1 MVSLEGAAVSDGRT
15 AIIARSVHGLEWV
28 CAWEVCNGGAAVSG
42 VRLSRRQADFE
53 VGTSASWL
61 LGLRTADDVFV
72 RLATIDGVGRT
83 KGDLAALGQA
93 AAALDWRR
101 TLDCIRTVRELP
113 EHGSFDVV
121 ASIEGRR
128 SYNRFAVERSIGLS
142 VAPVLGA
149 AFVERD
155 GQSRAGAD
163 SDCTVRAFVHGDQVT
178 IAVRLGRRPL
188 HRRGY
193 KVSTG
198 PGTLHPPVAAALVA
212 VGAPAAGTLADPFCG
227 DGTIAIEA
235 ALARPQLRIFASDV
249 DPVRVRNARENA
261 ARAGVDIGARLADAA
276 SLAGSVTDVNAII
289 TNPPWSQAV
298 QPGGQLRAS
307 GDEFF
312 DVLAG
317 ALGRDGVLCCI
328 TDADLGV
335 PALAARRGWQLGL
348 AQRIRLAGRVAD
360 VSLAAPPG
368 RPVPALPAS
377 LADWRR
383 QALAGGVVTE
393 SGF

>member
-1 MVSLEGAAVSDGRT
+1 VVVLSGVADSDGRT

-28 CAWEVCNGGAAVSG
+28 CAWEIADGAAAANS
-42 VRLSRRQADFE
+42 VRLTRRQVDFE
-53 VGTSASWL
+53 LGTSPSRL
-61 LGLRTADDVFV
+61 LGLRAADDVFV
-72 RLATIDGVGRT
+72 RLGTIDGIGRT

-93 AAALDWRR
+93 AAALGWRR
-101 TLDCIRTVRELP
+101 TLACIRTVREIP

-128 SYNRFAVERSIGLS
+128 SYNRFAVERSIGLA
-142 VAPVLGA
+142 VAPMLGA
-149 AFVERD
+149 TFVERSGD
-155 GQSRAGAD
+155 SRAAAG
-163 SDCTVRAFVHGDQVT
+163 SDCTVRAFVRGDQVT
-178 IAVRLGRRPL
+178 MAVRLGRRPL

-235 ALARPQLRIFASDV
+235 ALARPQLRIMASDA
-249 DPVRVRNARENA
+249 DPVRVHNASENA
-261 ARAGVDIGARLADAA
+261 ARAGVDIGARLADAGTI
-276 SLAGSVTDVNAII
+276 AGTGSDLNAII
-289 TNPPWSQAV
+289 TNPPWSKAV
-298 QPGGQLRAS
+298 RPGGQLRAS
-307 GDEFF
+307 GQEFF
-312 DVLAG
+312 EALAG

-335 PALAARRGWQLGL
+335 PALVARHGWQLGL
-348 AQRIRLAGRVAD
+348 EQRVRLAGRVAD

-368 RPVPALPAS
+368 RPTPTLPVG
-377 LADWRR
+377 LAAWRN
-383 QALAGGVVTE
+383 QALADGVVTE

>member
-1 MVSLEGAAVSDGRT
+1 VVSHSYAADQDCRT

-28 CAWEVCNGGAAVSG
+28 CAREVCDGGAAVSG
-42 VRLSRRQADFE
+42 VRLSRRQLDFE
-53 VGTSASWL
+53 IGTSASWL
-61 LGLRTADDVFV
+61 LGLRTADDVFI

-83 KGDLAALGQA
+83 KGDLPALGRA

-101 TLDCIRTVRELP
+101 TLDCIRAVRELP

-128 SYNRFAVERSIGLS
+128 SYNRFAVERSIGLAI
-142 VAPVLGA
+142 APVLGA
-149 AFVERD
+149 TFVERD
-155 GQSRAGAD
+155 ESSRARAD

-178 IAVRLGRRPL
+178 IAARLARRPL

-212 VGAPAAGTLADPFCG
+212 VGGPAAGTLADPFCG

-235 ALARPQLRIFASDV
+235 AVARPQLRIMASDV
-249 DPVRVRNARENA
+249 DPVRVHNARQNA

-276 SLAGSVTDVNAII
+276 TLADTVIDLAAII

-298 QPGGQLRAS
+298 RPAGQLRAS
-307 GDEFF
+307 GHEFF
-312 DVLAG
+312 EALG
-317 ALGRDGVLCCI
+317 ATLGRDGVLCCI
-328 TDADLGV
+328 TDADLDV
-335 PALAARRGWQLGL
+335 PALIAERGWQLGL

-368 RPVPALPAS
+368 RPRPALPAD
-377 LADWRR
+377 LAGWRH
-383 QALAGGVVTE
+383 QALTDGVITE

>member
-1 MVSLEGAAVSDGRT
+1 VSLADATDSGGRT

-28 CAWEVCNGGAAVSG
+28 CAGEVSHADADVSG
-42 VRLSRRQADFE
+42 VRLGRRQVDFE
-53 VGTSASWL
+53 VGTTESWL

-72 RLATIDGVGRT
+72 RLAIIDGVGGT
-83 KGDLAALGQA
+83 KGDLPALGQA
-93 AAALDWRR
+93 ATALNWLRA
-101 TLDCIRTVRELP
+101 LDCIRTVRELP

-128 SYNRFAVERSIGLS
+128 GYNRFAVERSIGL
-142 VAPVLGA
+142 VIAPLLGA
-149 AFVERD
+149 TFVERD
-155 GQSRAGAD
+155 EGARAGAD
-163 SDCTVRAFVHGDQVT
+163 SDWTVRAFVHGDQVT
-178 IAVRLGRRPL
+178 IAVRLARKPL

-212 VGAPAAGTLADPFCG
+212 VGAPTAGTLADPFCG

-235 ALARPQLRIFASDV
+235 ALARPQLRVIASDV
-249 DPVRVRNARENA
+249 DPVRVHNARDNA
-261 ARAGVDIGARLADAA
+261 ARAGVDIGTRLADAA
-276 SLAGSVTDVNAII
+276 AVADTLTGVNAII

-298 QPGGQLRAS
+298 RPGGQLRSS
-307 GDEFF
+307 GHEFF
-312 DVLAG
+312 AVLGG

-328 TDADLGV
+328 TDADLGA
-335 PALAARRGWQLGL
+335 PALLDRRGWRIGL

-368 RPVPALPAS
+368 WPVPALPHDLAGWRARA
-377 LADWRR
+377 LAD
-383 QALAGGVVTE
+383 GVVTE

>member
-1 MVSLEGAAVSDGRT
+1 VVSLEGASDSAGRT

-28 CAWEVCNGGAAVSG
+28 CAGEVSHAGADVSS
-42 VRLSRRQADFE
+42 VRLSRRQVDFE
-53 VGTSASWL
+53 IGPGASWL

-72 RLATIDGVGRT
+72 RLADIDGVGGR
-83 KGDLAALGQA
+83 KADLPALGQA
-93 AAALDWRR
+93 AAALDWPRV
-101 TLDCIRTVRELP
+101 LDCIRTVRDLP

-121 ASIEGRR
+121 AGIEGRR
-128 SYNRFAVERSIGLS
+128 SYNRFAVERSIGLAI
-142 VAPVLGA
+142 APVLGA
-149 AFVERD
+149 TFVDRD
-155 GQSRAGAD
+155 EGARAGAD
-163 SDCTVRAFVHGDQVT
+163 SDCTVRAFVRGDEVS
-178 IAVRLGRRPL
+178 IAVRLARKPL

-235 ALARPQLRIFASDV
+235 ALARPQLRITASDV
-249 DPVRVRNARENA
+249 DPVRVRNARDNA
-261 ARAGVDIGARLADAA
+261 ARAGVDIGARHADAGVFA
-276 SLAGSVTDVNAII
+276 DTVTDVNAII
-289 TNPPWSQAV
+289 TNPPWSQTV
-298 QPGGQLRAS
+298 RPGGQLRARGS
-307 GDEFF
+307 EFF
-312 DVLAG
+312 AALAG
-317 ALGRDGVLCCI
+317 ALGPDGVLCCI

-335 PALAARRGWQLGL
+335 PALIAGRGWQLGL

-368 RPVPALPAS
+368 RPGPTLPVG
-377 LADWRR
+377 LAGWRQ
-383 QALAGGVVTE
+383 QALAEGVITE

>member
-1 MVSLEGAAVSDGRT
+1 VSPEGATDPGGRT

-28 CAWEVCNGGAAVSG
+28 CAGEVTQAGADVSG
-42 VRLSRRQADFE
+42 VRLSRRQVDFE
-53 VGTSASWL
+53 VGTTASRL

-72 RLATIDGVGRT
+72 RLAAIDGVGGT
-83 KGDLAALGQA
+83 KGDLPALGQA
-93 AAALDWRR
+93 AAALDWTRA
-101 TLDCIRTVRELP
+101 LDFVRTVRDLP

-121 ASIEGRR
+121 ASMEGRR
-128 SYNRFAVERSIGLS
+128 SYNRFAVERSIGLAI
-142 VAPVLGA
+142 APVLGA
-149 AFVERD
+149 TFLERD
-155 GQSRAGAD
+155 ENARAGAD
-163 SDCTVRAFVHGDQVT
+163 SDCTVRAFVRGDQVT
-178 IAVRLGRRPL
+178 IAVRLARKPL
-188 HRRGY
+188 HRREY

-235 ALARPQLRIFASDV
+235 ALARPQLRIMASDV
-249 DPVRVRNARENA
+249 DPARVDNTRDNA
-261 ARAGVDIGARLADAA
+261 ARAGVDIRVRLADATVVA
-276 SLAGSVTDVNAII
+276 DTVTDVNAII

-298 QPGGQLRAS
+298 RPGGQLRSS
-307 GDEFF
+307 GHEFYAA
-312 DVLAG
+312 VAG
-317 ALGRDGVLCCI
+317 ALRRDGVLCCI

-335 PALAARRGWQLGL
+335 PALMAERGWQLGL

-368 RPVPALPAS
+368 RPGPTLPVGLAGWRDRA
-377 LADWRR
+377 LAD
-383 QALAGGVVTE
+383 GVITE

>member
-1 MVSLEGAAVSDGRT
+1 VVSVSGPADSGGRA

-28 CAWEVCNGGAAVSG
+28 CACEIATSGAAVSDLS
-42 VRLSRRQADFE
+42 LSRRQVDFE
-53 VGTSASWL
+53 VGTGVSRL
-61 LGLRTADDVFV
+61 LGLRAADDVFV
-72 RLATIDGVGRT
+72 RTASIDGVGST
-83 KGDLAALGQA
+83 KADLPGLGHA

-101 TLDCIRTVRELP
+101 TLDCIRSVRELP

-128 SYNRFAVERSIGLS
+128 SYNRYAVERSIGLAI
-142 VAPVLGA
+142 APVLGA
-149 AFVERD
+149 TFVERD
-155 GQSRAGAD
+155 GDSRAGAD
-163 SDCTVRAFVHGDQVT
+163 SDCTVRAFVQGDQVT

-212 VGAPAAGTLADPFCG
+212 IGAPAAGSLADPFCG

-235 ALARPQLRIFASDV
+235 ALARPQLRIMASDV
-249 DPVRVRNARENA
+249 DPARVQNARDNA

-276 SLAGSVTDVNAII
+276 AFAATVTDVNAII

-298 QPGGQLRAS
+298 QPGGELRAS
-307 GDEFF
+307 GHEFF
-312 DVLAG
+312 DALAG
-317 ALGRDGVLCCI
+317 ALGRDGALCSI

-335 PALAARRGWQLGL
+335 PALVARRGWQLGL
-348 AQRIRLAGRVAD
+348 EQRIRLAGRVAD
-360 VSLAAPPG
+360 VALAAPPG

-377 LADWRR
+377 LAGWRH
-383 QALAGGVVTE
+383 QALADGVISE

>member
-1 MVSLEGAAVSDGRT
+1 VVGLSGAAASDDRT
-15 AIIARSVHGLEWV
+15 AIIARCVHGLEWV
-28 CAWEVCNGGAAVSG
+28 CAEEVCTGGADVTG
-42 VRLSRRQADFE
+42 VRLARRQVDFE
-53 VGTSASWL
+53 TGTGASWL

-72 RLATIDGVGRT
+72 RLATIDGVGGT
-83 KGDLAALGQA
+83 KSDLPALGHA

-101 TLDCIRTVRELP
+101 ALDCIRAVRELP

-121 ASIEGRR
+121 ANIEGRR
-128 SYNRFAVERSIGLS
+128 SYNRFAVERSIGLA

-149 AFVERD
+149 TFVERD
-155 GQSRAGAD
+155 EGSRAGAD
-163 SDCTVRAFVHGDQVT
+163 SDCTVRAFVRGDQVT
-178 IAVRLGRRPL
+178 VAVRLARRPL

-212 VGAPAAGTLADPFCG
+212 VGGPAAGTLADPFCG

-235 ALARPQLRIFASDV
+235 ALARPQLRIMASDV
-249 DPVRVRNARENA
+249 DPVRVHNARENA
-261 ARAGVDIGARLADAA
+261 ARAGVEIAARIADAA
-276 SLAGSVTDVNAII
+276 ALAETVTDVNAII
-289 TNPPWSQAV
+289 TNPPWNQAV
-298 QPGGQLRAS
+298 RPGGQLAAA
-307 GDEFF
+307 GPDFF
-312 DVLAG
+312 AALAG

-328 TDADLGV
+328 TDAELGV
-335 PALAARRGWQLGL
+335 PALIAQRSWRLGL

-368 RPVPALPAS
+368 RPVPALPAG
-377 LADWRR
+377 LARWRR
-383 QALAGGVVTE
+383 RAVADGVITE

>member
-1 MVSLEGAAVSDGRT
+1 VVSLQGATDSDGRT

-28 CAWEVCNGGAAVSG
+28 CAAEVCQAGADVSG
-42 VRLSRRQADFE
+42 VRLSRRQVDFQ
-53 VGTSASWL
+53 VGTSLSWL

-72 RLATIDGVGRT
+72 RLGAIDGVGGT
-83 KGDLAALGQA
+83 KGDLPALGQA
-93 AAALDWRR
+93 AAALDWAR
-101 TLDCIRTVRELP
+101 TLECIRTVRELP
-113 EHGSFDVV
+113 EDGSFDVV

-128 SYNRFAVERSIGLS
+128 SYNRFAVERSVGLAI
-142 VAPVLGA
+142 APVLGA
-149 AFVERD
+149 TFVERD
-155 GQSRAGAD
+155 EGARAGAD
-163 SDCTVRAFVHGDQVT
+163 SDCTVRAFVRGDQAT
-178 IAVRLGRRPL
+178 IAVRLARKPL

-212 VGAPAAGTLADPFCG
+212 VGGPAVGTLADPFCG

-235 ALARPQLRIFASDV
+235 ALARPQLRIMASDV
-249 DPVRVRNARENA
+249 DPVRVQNARDNA
-261 ARAGVDIGARLADAA
+261 ARAGVDIGARIADAA
-276 SLAGSVTDVNAII
+276 VFADTVADVNAII

-298 QPGGQLRAS
+298 PLGGQLRAS
-307 GDEFF
+307 AARFF
-312 DVLAG
+312 AALAG

-335 PALAARRGWQLGL
+335 PDLIPAGGWQLGL
-348 AQRIRLAGRVAD
+348 AQRVRLAGRVAD

-368 RPVPALPAS
+368 RPPATLPAS
-377 LADWRR
+377 LAGWRQ
-383 QALAGGVVTE
+383 QALADGVITE